1 MWLHALLAN
10 KVGSNSKYKTPI
22 KTWLPYL
29 EEPSL
34 PTDDETISTTTSIF
48 GSAKMRCCG
57 CNCNPFNTS
66 LYPQQQLAAAAT
78 PTYAQ
83 VDASKSMLMFS
94 EMVAI
99 DGS

>member
-1 MWLHALLAN
+1 
-10 KVGSNSKYKTPI
+10 
-22 KTWLPYL
+22 
-29 EEPSL
+29 
-34 PTDDETISTTTSIF
+34 
-48 GSAKMRCCG
+48 MRCCG
-57 CNCNPFNTS
+57 CNFNPFNTS
-66 LYPQQQLAAAAT
+66 LYPQQQLAAAT